1 MPTGTISDPLHH
13 SFSPPPFED
22 AKVLDAMR
30 LGVIGC
36 APDTPVREVA
46 RIMATY
52 RIHCVIV
59 SEPGAIEPVGVVAD
73 VDLAAAAAAA
83 APDADARAIATT
95 EPLTVTPEESL
106 GRAAQL
112 MAEHGLSHLL
122 VVQPHSRHAVGI
134 LSALDL
140 AGVLAWGGPAHR

>member
-1 MPTGTISDPLHH
+1 
-13 SFSPPPFED
+13 
-22 AKVLDAMR
+22 
-30 LGVIGC
+30 
-36 APDTPVREVA
+36 
-46 RIMATY
+46 MATY